1 MRGKDPIQGSLQ
13 EQVMRVMW
21 RLDRGSVEQVRK
33 ALPKRS
39 RRAYTTIQTVLNRLA
54 ERGLLGRERE
64 GNVIFYSALVSEAD
78 YISGSLS
85 RTLSGA
91 SDEARRAA
99 LANLVG
105 DLDPA
110 ELGEIRE
117 LADQIDRERRG

>member
-1 MRGKDPIQGSLQ
+1 MRAKDPIQGNLQ
-13 EQVMRVMW
+13 EQIMRVMW

-33 ALPKRS
+33 ALPKPS

-54 ERGLLGRERE
+54 ERGLLGRQRE

-78 YISGSLS
+78 YISGSLN

-91 SDEARRAA
+91 SHEARRAA

-105 DLDPA
+105 DLDPS
-110 ELGEIRE
+110 ELVEVRE